1 MQRLIALIL
10 VLGLNACGA
19 PDETSDRTSDETSGE
34 TSGETSSS
42 PAPIRLDG
50 SQWVV
55 TEYRTE
61 SGELAGVMKGSELT
75 MTFGADGRV
84 TGSAGCNSYFASY
97 ALQADGV
104 RFGLPGATR
113 MFCGEPAGLMD
124 QEFRFLSLLEKVAGL
139 RLEGGN
145 LSLMEDG
152 GQPVLVLA
160 PLGNL

>member
-10 VLGLNACGA
+10 VLAVGACGA
-19 PDETSDRTSDETSGE
+19 SDETTG
-34 TSGETSSS
+34 S
-42 PAPIRLDG
+42 PEPIRLDG
-50 SQWVV
+50 SQWAV
-55 TEYRTE
+55 TEYRAE
-61 SGELAGVMKGSELT
+61 GGDLAGVMKGAELT
-75 MTFGADGRV
+75 MAFGADGRV

-97 ALQADGV
+97 ALEADGV

-124 QEFRFLSLLEKVAGL
+124 QEFRFLSLLEKVVSL

-145 LSLMEDG
+145 LSLLEDS
-152 GQPVLVLA
+152 GQPALVLA

>member
-1 MQRLIALIL
+1 MQRLIALTL
-10 VLGLNACGA
+10 VLALSACGA
-19 PDETSDRTSDETSGE
+19 PDHTADETSD
-34 TSGETSSS
+34 S
-42 PAPIRLDG
+42 PTPILLDG
-50 SQWVV
+50 SQWAV

-61 SGELAGVMKGSELT
+61 RGDLAGVMQGTELT
-75 MTFGADGRV
+75 MAFGGDGRV

-97 ALQADGV
+97 ALEADGV
-104 RFGLPGATR
+104 RFSLPGATR

-145 LSLMEDG
+145 LRLEEES
-152 GQPVLVLA
+152 GQPALVLT